1 VPVDPRETAAT
12 LHDKLAAAG
21 ASAVVETLQKLA
33 AGVPLAVTPQPP
45 DGSTYAAKIE
55 RSDAAVDWRGA
66 AAAVDRQIRAFD
78 PAPGAFASLG
88 GELVK
93 LWRAEATEGRG
104 GAAGTVVTAGPDGV
118 IVACGE
124 GLLRITELQPAGG
137 RRMDAAAFVA
147 GRRLAPGQRFDLP
160 VAAARAAG

>member
-1 VPVDPRETAAT
+1 MLVVAAYGLILPPEILRWPRHGCLNIHASLLPRWRGAAPIQRALLAGDRVSGVTIMQMDAGLDTGPMIAAVPVPVDPRETAAT

-66 AAAVDRQIRAFD
+66 AAR
-78 PAPGAFASLG
+78 
-88 GELVK
+88 
-93 LWRAEATEGRG
+93 
-104 GAAGTVVTAGPDGV
+104 
-118 IVACGE
+118 
-124 GLLRITELQPAGG
+124 
-137 RRMDAAAFVA
+137 
-147 GRRLAPGQRFDLP
+147 
-160 VAAARAAG
+160 